1 MPKLVKEN
9 TDARFPGHWCWCGS
23 IQASTPHGR
32 SHGREKEKKK
42 KKAKEIAREKR
53 DKVEVRKEKERKKC
67 RRQPTTTK
75 VVGEV
80 AATVWGIWCEQ
91 IYNNRIMV
99 KNYDSLPLIHLKLIP
114 KYTHV
119 LLYKLRSY
127 LYFYSKT

>member
-1 MPKLVKEN
+1 MQDFRGIGVGVDLFRHQPLMAEVMGGKRK
-9 TDARFPGHWCWCGS
+9 
-23 IQASTPHGR
+23 
-32 SHGREKEKKK
+32 KKK